1 MREMDPR
8 FEPFDIPHV
17 GVGDWIVGETREFE
31 REFENTGNK
40 ARMLMKTK
48 DITFLNVA
56 KRVFGAPLGTS
67 QALKGVRNTGKRGKA
82 PKRQGEAGRV
92 TISRLREIRVCL
104 PSADNGPGA
113 V

>member
-31 REFENTGNK
+31 REFENTRNK

-48 DITFLNVA
+48 DINF
-56 KRVFGAPLGTS
+56 
-67 QALKGVRNTGKRGKA
+67 
-82 PKRQGEAGRV
+82 
-92 TISRLREIRVCL
+92 
-104 PSADNGPGA
+104 
-113 V
+113 